1 MAHFWTACGHPHLTR
16 NARGWLSP
24 TPDYWRLWLQRPEL
38 ALVPESCQAEKNLH
52 HALLANPLMGVAP
65 AQLKAFEDEDARANY
80 ELFLRFRDDVESA
93 GSLESAYMGW
103 MRSGHIQLP
112 PLFIDLVVQAIVC
125 HLLADV
131 QDAWVWRAAELLFR
145 RQRITVESGRVLAGD
160 SDTLDALQANGGLG
174 QMGRLLIEGG
184 APLKAVDVQ
193 VLHKD
198 NADRYFAQR
207 EGLGRYA
214 FLLDMTHEIQNELP
228 HGLVLSMV
236 KAHSGLKALSVVL
249 ARWVQHFLGAAVQIE
264 PVQKVDDPAWRWH
277 VGLDVT
283 ATALLND
290 LYLGH
295 ELNAKRQQQLISLFK
310 LRFDHPQDMRADV
323 QGKPVYLGLAM
334 NEQGL
339 LKLKPQNLLLNLP
352 LAHPFTAPTFPS

>member
-1 MAHFWTACGHPHLTR
+1 MNNFWTACGHQHLTP
-16 NARGWLSP
+16 NERGWLVPS
-24 TPDYWRLWLQRPEL
+24 PDYWRLWLQRPEM
-38 ALVPESCQAEKNLH
+38 ALVPESCKEEIRLH
-52 HALLANPLMGVAP
+52 KALLDTPLMQVTP
-65 AQLKAFEDEDARANY
+65 ASLKAFKDDDARENY
-80 ELFLRFRDDVESA
+80 ALFLRFRDDVENA

-103 MRSGHIQLP
+103 MQSGQIQIP

-125 HLLADV
+125 HLLSDE
-131 QDAWVWRAAELLFR
+131 DDPWVWRAAELLFR
-145 RQRITVESGRVLAGD
+145 RQRITVQDGRVLSGD
-160 SDTLDALQANGGLG
+160 SETLDSLQATGGLG
-174 QMGRLLIEGG
+174 EMGRMLIEGG
-184 APLKAVDVQ
+184 APLKTVDVK

-198 NADRYFAQR
+198 NADRYFVQR

-214 FLLDMTHEIQNELP
+214 FLLDMTHELQNELP
-228 HGLVLSMV
+228 HGLILSMIN
-236 KAHSGLKALSVVL
+236 ARSGLKALATVL
-249 ARWVQHFLGAAVQIE
+249 TRWVEHFLGVSVQIE

-290 LYLGH
+290 LYQGT
-295 ELNAKRQQQLISLFK
+295 ELSAPLQQQLISLFK

-352 LAHPFTAPTFPS
+352 LADRV

>member
-1 MAHFWTACGHPHLTR
+1 MLNFWTACGHQHLTR
-16 NARGWLSP
+16 NARGWMAP

-38 ALVPESCQAEKNLH
+38 ALVPESCKAEKRLH
-52 HALLANPLMGVAP
+52 QALLDDPLMPVLP
-65 AQLKAFEDEDARANY
+65 AQLQAFKDDDARENY
-80 ELFLRFRDDVESA
+80 QLFLRFRDEVQAA
-93 GSLESAYMGW
+93 GSLESAYMAW
-103 MRSGHIQLP
+103 QQSGNIQLP

-125 HLLADV
+125 NVLSDV

-145 RQRITVESGRVLAGD
+145 RQRITIEGGRVLSGD
-160 SDTLDALQANGGLG
+160 SDTLDSLKSTGGLG
-174 QMGRLLIEGG
+174 EMGRLLMEGG
-184 APLKAVDVQ
+184 ATLKAVDVK
-193 VLHKD
+193 VLHPD
-198 NADRYFAQR
+198 NAERYFAQR

-214 FLLDMTHEIQNELP
+214 FLLDMTHELQNELP
-228 HGLVLSMV
+228 HGLILSMV
-236 KAHSGLKALSVVL
+236 NARSGLKALSVVL
-249 ARWVQHFLGAAVQIE
+249 ARWVQHFLGVAVSIE

-290 LYLGH
+290 LYQGV
-295 ELNAKRQQQLISLFK
+295 ELDNKRQQQLISLFK
-310 LRFDHPQDMRADV
+310 LRFDNPQDMRADV

-352 LAHPFTAPTFPS
+352 LAAEV

>member
-1 MAHFWTACGHPHLTR
+1 MHNFWTACGHQHLTPNER
-16 NARGWLSP
+16 AWLVPS
-24 TPDYWRLWLQRPEL
+24 PDYWRLWLQRPEL
-38 ALVPESCQAEKNLH
+38 ALVPESCKAEKRLH
-52 HALLANPLMGVAP
+52 KALLDAPLMPVAP
-65 AQLKAFEDEDARANY
+65 ADLKAFKDEDARANY
-80 ELFLRFRDDVESA
+80 ELFLRFRDDVEKA
-93 GSLESAYMGW
+93 GSLESAYIGW

-125 HLLADV
+125 NVLADV

-145 RQRITVESGRVLAGD
+145 RQRITIEGGRVLSGD
-160 SDTLDALQANGGLG
+160 SDTLDALKATGGLG
-174 QMGRLLIEGG
+174 DMGRLLMEGG
-184 APLKAVDVQ
+184 ATLKAVDVK
-193 VLHKD
+193 VLHQD
-198 NADRYFAQR
+198 NEDRYLAQR

-228 HGLVLSMV
+228 HGLILKMV
-236 KAHSGLKALSVVL
+236 NARSGLKALSVVL
-249 ARWVQHFLGAAVQIE
+249 ARWVQHFLGVSVQIE

-277 VGLDVT
+277 VGLDAT

-290 LYLGH
+290 LYQGQALDEKH
-295 ELNAKRQQQLISLFK
+295 QQQLISLFK

-334 NEQGL
+334 TEQGL

-352 LAHPFTAPTFPS
+352 LVGEV

>member
-1 MAHFWTACGHPHLTR
+1 MNNFWTACGHQHLTP
-16 NARGWLSP
+16 NERGWLVPS
-24 TPDYWRLWLQRPEL
+24 PDYWRLWLQRPEM
-38 ALVPESCQAEKNLH
+38 ALVPESCKEEIRLH
-52 HALLANPLMGVAP
+52 QALLETPLMQVAP
-65 AQLKAFEDEDARANY
+65 ASLKAFKDDDARENY
-80 ELFLRFRDDVESA
+80 ALFLRFRDDVQNA

-103 MRSGHIQLP
+103 MKSGHIQLP
-112 PLFIDLVVQAIVC
+112 PLFIDLVVQAILC
-125 HLLADV
+125 HVLGDEA
-131 QDAWVWRAAELLFR
+131 DAWVWRAAELLFR
-145 RQRITVESGRVLAGD
+145 RQRITVEGGRVLAGD
-160 SDTLDALQANGGLG
+160 SETLDSLQATGGLG
-174 QMGRLLIEGG
+174 EMGRLLVEGG
-184 APLKAVDVQ
+184 APLKAVDVK

-198 NADRYFAQR
+198 NAERYFMQR

-228 HGLVLSMV
+228 HGLILSMV
-236 KAHSGLKALSVVL
+236 NARSGLKALASVL
-249 ARWVQHFLGAAVQIE
+249 TRWVQHFLGVSVQIE

-283 ATALLND
+283 ASTLLNQ
-290 LYLGH
+290 LYEGQALD
-295 ELNAKRQQQLISLFK
+295 ESAQRQLISLFT

-352 LAHPFTAPTFPS
+352 LATPV

>member
-1 MAHFWTACGHPHLTR
+1 MHLTR
-16 NARGWLSP
+16 NARGWLNP

-38 ALVPESCQAEKNLH
+38 ALVPESCKAEKRLH
-52 HALLANPLMGVAP
+52 HALLANPLMGVAS
-65 AQLKAFEDEDARANY
+65 AQLKAFEDEDVRANY

-93 GSLESAYMGW
+93 GSLEAAYVCW

-125 HLLADV
+125 HLLADEHDV
-131 QDAWVWRAAELLFR
+131 WVWRAAELLFR

-160 SDTLDALQANGGLG
+160 SDTLDALQATGGLG
-174 QMGRLLIEGG
+174 EMGRLLIEGG

-198 NADRYFAQR
+198 NAQRYFAQR
-207 EGLGRYA
+207 EGPGRYV
-214 FLLDMTHEIQNELP
+214 FLLDMTHELHNELP

-236 KAHSGLKALSVVL
+236 NAHSGLKALSVVL
-249 ARWVQHFLGAAVQIE
+249 ARWVQHFLGVAVQIE

-283 ATALLND
+283 ATRLLND
-290 LYLGH
+290 LYQGQVAD
-295 ELNAKRQQQLISLFK
+295 NAAQRQLISLFK

-334 NEQGL
+334 TEQGV

-352 LAHPFTAPTFPS
+352 LAAHV